1 MSQIT
6 FEETE
11 NMSNQDFMSWVF
23 ENFGQLIWYTA
34 KKYCWTEGLW
44 EEIMQESLLRL
55 LSCIPRLRK
64 LSEQKQLAKA
74 CLGLPDE
81 VYYLLTSY
89 YILGYRTE
97 EMAEE
102 LGCPPKHV
110 RMKMTRARRQV
121 RKLIQEQN
129 KEGIL

>member
-11 NMSNQDFMSWVF
+11 NMSNQDFMSWVC

-55 LSCIPRLRK
+55 LSCIPR
-64 LSEQKQLAKA
+64 
-74 CLGLPDE
+74 
-81 VYYLLTSY
+81 
-89 YILGYRTE
+89 
-97 EMAEE
+97 
-102 LGCPPKHV
+102 
-110 RMKMTRARRQV
+110 
-121 RKLIQEQN
+121 
-129 KEGIL
+129 

>member
-64 LSEQKQLAKA
+64 LSEQKLAGYICHHPQHHLRFAVEGGEEPRKLHLFGVHRHSRGWTRA
-74 CLGLPDE
+74 GGDHPSKRADRATRESMLGL
-81 VYYLLTSY
+81 
-89 YILGYRTE
+89 
-97 EMAEE
+97 A
-102 LGCPPKHV
+102 
-110 RMKMTRARRQV
+110 
-121 RKLIQEQN
+121 
-129 KEGIL
+129 